1 MNYKYGTSGFRFHHT
16 IMKSIAKR
24 IGEAVAILSIKNNI
38 YYGIM
43 ITASH
48 NPAEDNGVK
57 LINNYG
63 EMISSNDEL
72 FMTNYVNNSTSNEDV
87 EQLQNIQTITPE
99 IYIGYDSRESS
110 PELCNIIIQGI
121 QTIDNKSI
129 IHNIEHITTPGMHY
143 ELYKSNNG
151 VIPYVE
157 YLAALVTTLNN
168 SRHIICDCA
177 NGIGSKILQDV
188 CKLNKNRN
196 IYTLVNTNMNDFNK
210 LNDGCGSDFVVNN
223 KILPCNMELRNHLYA
238 SLDGD
243 ADRIVF
249 YYLNEQYKFQLLNGD
264 KISALIAY
272 YISKKIDSL
281 TNVAVVHT
289 GYSNQAFIEFIH
301 SLGIKT
307 YCTATG
313 VKYLHKEALKHD
325 ISIYFESNGHGTV
338 VFNKE
343 YDELI
348 DLQKYFHPTIG
359 DGIMDMFGI
368 FFIIQDL
375 NISLDFWNSLYTD
388 YPYELFKMEVD
399 NKDDFITTEN
409 QLHLIKPIKLQN
421 YIDELCQSNVTA
433 FVRPSGTE
441 NYLRVYMESTC
452 PEKLKLIREKLEYYI
467 RKNYM
472 NQVSFEKNNKMFK
485 IEHLSSEHYNSNYFH
500 LLKQLTA
507 IDPEKITK
515 TAFDEFINHLS
526 NNHIVKII
534 KDEESKKIVGTI
546 TILIE
551 NKVIH
556 NFGKVGHIED
566 VVVDE
571 SMRGFGLGKKLIEI
585 AKEECSECYKI
596 ILDCS
601 DENVK
606 FYEKCGFELKGN
618 EMALYL

>member
-1 MNYKYGTSGFRFHHT
+1 MVYYYGTSGFRFHHS
-16 IMKSIAKR
+16 IMKSIAEKV
-24 IGEAVAILSIKNNI
+24 GEAVAILCSKYNSH
-38 YYGIM
+38 YGIM

-48 NPAEDNGVK
+48 NPAQDNGVK
-57 LINNYG
+57 LVNKNG
-63 EMISSNDEL
+63 EMITCEDET
-72 FMTNYVNNSTSNEDV
+72 FMTNYVNSTISGEYVDNNERY
-87 EQLQNIQTITPE
+87 TIIPE

-110 PELCNIIIQGI
+110 PELCKMIIQGI
-121 QTIDNKSI
+121 QNINKKAI
-129 IHNIEHITTPGMHY
+129 IHNYEYISTPGLHY
-143 ELYKSNNG
+143 ALYKGNYGLVSY
-151 VIPYVE
+151 IE
-157 YLAALVTTLNN
+157 YLASLESTLHN

-177 NGIGSKILQDV
+177 NGIGSRILQNV
-188 CKLNKNRN
+188 RNFNKNRN
-196 IYTLVNTNMNDFNK
+196 IYTLVNTNTRHFEK
-210 LNDGCGSDFVVNN
+210 LNHFCGSDFVVNN
-223 KILPCNMELRNHLYA
+223 KVLPCKLEVRNHLYA

-249 YYLNEQYKFQLLNGD
+249 YYLNEQSKFQLLNGD

-272 YISKKIDSL
+272 YISKKLDDL
-281 TNVAVVHT
+281 TNVAVIHT
-289 GYSNQAFIEFIH
+289 GYSNQAFIEFIQ

-313 VKYLHKEALKHD
+313 VKHLHKEALKHD

-338 VFNKE
+338 VFNKD
-343 YDELI
+343 YDELT

-359 DGIMDMFGI
+359 DGIMDMFAI

-388 YPYELFKMEVD
+388 YPYELFKMEVA
-399 NKDDFITTEN
+399 NKDEFITTEN
-409 QLHLIKPIKLQN
+409 QLHLIKPIKLQK
-421 YIDELCQSNVTA
+421 YIDELCKSNVTA

-441 NYLRVYMESTC
+441 NYLRVYIESTC

-467 RKNYM
+467 QKNYM
-472 NQVSFEKNNKMFK
+472 NQVCFEKNDKKFK
-485 IEHLSSEHYNSNYFH
+485 IEDLCEDHYTSNYFH
-500 LLKQLTA
+500 LLKQLTV
-507 IDPEKITK
+507 IEPEKITK
-515 TAFDEFINHLS
+515 TAFDDFVNHLS

-551 NKVIH
+551 SKVIH

-585 AKEECSECYKI
+585 ATEECSECYKI

-601 DENVK
+601 DENKK

-618 EMALYL
+618 EMAIYL